1 MSIGYSTPSR
11 NFSPFF
17 FKPLVFTIASISL
30 SLPVQADHDTQLE
43 TVVVEDQRIDEALL
57 AEQALIPGA
66 TTIIDGDE
74 QFQRSV
80 NNLADTLRYTP
91 SIWAQS
97 ASGGDAI
104 FFSSRGSNLDATDYD
119 QNGIKLLQDG
129 MPVTAADGNNHNRF
143 IDPLSARYIVV
154 APGANALTYGAST
167 LGGAINFISP
177 TARDV
182 APQEIFVS
190 AGSNE
195 QANVRATAATVSDK
209 FDAMVTLDDKHWGG
223 YRHHSETDRQSVY
236 GNAGWQFSDALENR
250 AYFTYLNNDQQLPSA
265 LTKAQFEEDP
275 DQAGTPALLA
285 NRGKDLET
293 WRIAD
298 KTTWRIDDRSSLEFG
313 VSYEEQSLYHPI
325 VEPIM
330 VDFDG
335 PGPMQPVEVFSLIVD
350 TDHRESAAT
359 LRYNLELG
367 SHNLLA
373 GIDYGYGDV
382 SGGNYR
388 NYNGKRNGLTETV
401 DNNADTVQVYLMDRW
416 ALADRWTLVY
426 GAQGISAGRDV
437 ETTSAASGVVRN
449 PNADYSSINPRAGV
463 IYALTNHS
471 ELFTNVS
478 RLYEPPTTFEMED
491 DVRGNNNTL
500 DAMHGTVVE
509 FGSRGQMPLGFKN
522 QLGTESLWNWEA
534 TIYYAQIRDEILS
547 VDDPAAPGNSL
558 TTNVDKTTHA
568 GIEALLGASFALD
581 NSSSTIEPLVSFTYN
596 DFHFDGNKLY
606 GDNELPAAP
615 NFVVRGEIIYRQ
627 ANGFYVGP
635 TFDIVGERYAD
646 FTNNYQ
652 VDSYELLGLRGGY
665 DAKTWEV
672 FAELKNLTDEDYVST
687 LSVLNNANVNS
698 AILYPGAP
706 LSVYAGVRMQF

>member
-1 MSIGYSTPSR
+1 MKAHVSLLLLGVAI
-11 NFSPFF
+11 SP
-17 FKPLVFTIASISL
+17 LALAEHVSEHT
-30 SLPVQADHDTQLE
+30 LE
-43 TVVVEDQRIDEALL
+43 TVVVESAPIPLELL
-57 AEQALIPGA
+57 EEQAKIPGA

-74 QFQRSV
+74 QYQRSV
-80 NNLADTLRYTP
+80 NNLADTLRYAP

-119 QNGIKLLQDG
+119 ENGIKLLQDG
-129 MPVTAADGNNHNRF
+129 LPVTAADGNNHNRF

-182 APQEIFVS
+182 APQEVFIS

-195 QANVRATAATVSDK
+195 QANMRATAATVADQ
-209 FDAMVTLDDKHWGG
+209 FDAMVTVDDKHWGG

-236 GNAGWQFSDALENR
+236 ANAGWQFSDALENR

-265 LTKAQFEEDP
+265 LTKAQFEQDP

-313 VSYEEQSLYHPI
+313 LSYEEQSLYHPI

-350 TDHRESAAT
+350 TDHRESATT
-359 LRYNLELG
+359 LRYNLQLG

-382 SGGNYR
+382 NGGNYR
-388 NYNGKRNGLTETV
+388 NYQGKRNGLTETV
-401 DNNADTVQVYLMDRW
+401 ANNADTVQAYLMDRW
-416 ALADRWTLVY
+416 ALGQKGEERWTLVY
-426 GAQGISAGRDV
+426 GAQAVSAGRDV
-437 ETTSAASGVVRN
+437 ETTNAASGAVRN
-449 PNADYSSINPRAGV
+449 PNDDYNSINPRAGV

-509 FGSRGQMPLGFKN
+509 FGSRGQMPLDAEN
-522 QLGTESLWNWEA
+522 LWNWEA
-534 TIYYAQIRDEILS
+534 TVYYAQIRDEILS

-581 NSSSTIEPLVSFTYN
+581 NSSSIEPLVSFTYN

-646 FTNNYQ
+646 FTNSYE
-652 VDSYELLGLRGGY
+652 VDSYELLGLRAGY
-665 DAKTWEV
+665 DAKKWEV